1 MSDLPPENSRVKM
14 QLAMARVIF
23 IGTPEFAVPSLEELI
38 ESDAHQVV
46 GVVTQPDRQAGR
58 GRRVVQSPIKQA
70 ALARDLPLFQPQ
82 SLRTPEAMEQLAA
95 WQPDVIVVAAFGQI
109 LRQKVLDLPPN
120 GCLNIHASLLPRWR
134 GAAPIAAA
142 ILAGDVAT
150 GVTIMRMDAGLDTGP
165 ILAQQEEEIQ
175 PDDTRAE
182 LEERLAKAGAKLLA
196 EKLPAYLA
204 GDLEPRP
211 QPEEGVTY
219 AKRLRKED
227 GLLDWS
233 RPAAEL
239 DRRVRAFNP
248 WPGAFTTLRGQRLK
262 VLQTVPLLEWRGD
275 APPGTVIA
283 LADGAA
289 VVTGKGALRLDGV
302 QLAGK
307 RPMDITA
314 FLCGQRDCVGVCLG
328 ITEE

>member
-1 MSDLPPENSRVKM
+1 MTRVVFM
-14 QLAMARVIF
+14 
-23 IGTPEFAVPSLEELI
+23 GTPEFAVPSLRALA
-38 ESDAHQVV
+38 DTHQVV

-58 GRRVVQSPIKQA
+58 GRRVIQSPIKEE

-82 SLRTPEAMEQLAA
+82 SLRAPEAIEQLAA
-95 WQPDVIVVAAFGQI
+95 WQPEAIVVAAFGQI
-109 LRQKVLDLPPN
+109 LRQNVLDLPPH

-142 ILAGDVAT
+142 ILAGDTAT
-150 GVTIMRMDAGLDTGP
+150 GVTIMRVDAGLDTGP
-165 ILAQQEEEIQ
+165 VLAQQEVTIR

-182 LEERLAKAGAKLLA
+182 LGERLANAGAELLT
-196 EKLPAYLA
+196 ETLPAYLA
-204 GDLEPRP
+204 GDLQPRP

-219 AKRLRKED
+219 AERLRKED

-233 RPAAEL
+233 RPATEL

-248 WPGAFTTLRGQRLK
+248 WPGAFTTLRGKRFK
-262 VLQTVPLLEWRGD
+262 VLQTTPLLEWQGD

-289 VVTGKGALRLDGV
+289 VVTGKGALRLEAV

-314 FLCGQRDCVGVCLG
+314 FLCGQPDCVGVCLG
-328 ITEE
+328 IIEE